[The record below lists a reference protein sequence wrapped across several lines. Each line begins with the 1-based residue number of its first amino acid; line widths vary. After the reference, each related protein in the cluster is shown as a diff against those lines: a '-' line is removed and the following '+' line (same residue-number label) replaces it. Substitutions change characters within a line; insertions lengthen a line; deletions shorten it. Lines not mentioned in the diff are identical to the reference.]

1 MDFVVESIL
10 GDKTING
17 VKFYYIKWLNYSKK
31 HNTWLPVSDMDSPDL
46 IAEYENNKN
55 NNFLDDFLD
64 EEKQLEKKIEK
75 ELIKNLK
82 DISKQGKDFEKAFAK
97 KDTGQ
102 DLFSANRLL
111 AKHKNDENNFSDLGR
126 TLDDLQQQGQQMVN
140 EQIPGSGPVPLRI
153 AEIRAY
159 YDYLKKLADERRKE
173 LEGAVEKFEVV

>member
-82 DISKQGKDFEKAFAK
+82 DISKQGKDFEKVF
-97 KDTGQ
+97 
-102 DLFSANRLL
+102 F
-111 AKHKNDENNFSDLGR
+111 
-126 TLDDLQQQGQQMVN
+126 
-140 EQIPGSGPVPLRI
+140 
-153 AEIRAY
+153 
-159 YDYLKKLADERRKE
+159 
-173 LEGAVEKFEVV
+173 